1 MMGRGLGPIQA
12 SSGLQSLPPVQPGC
26 ANSTDRLSRA
36 RCSARRAILRGRLQ
50 ALFKFDGEQ
59 RFGLTDNG
67 DALGDEIK
75 VVLKGFQAAFGQWGC
90 RKGQEGTEQAGGLE
104 LGC

>member
-1 MMGRGLGPIQA
+1 MPTPQTVSHGLD
-12 SSGLQSLPPVQPGC
+12 VQLGAPFF
-26 ANSTDRLSRA
+26 D
-36 RCSARRAILRGRLQ
+36 GRLQ

-59 RFGLTDNG
+59 WFGLTDNG

-75 VVLKGFQAAFGQWGC
+75 VVLKGFQAAFGRWGC